1 MSMHETVEVTCPKC
15 GKVSP
20 FVIWSSINTQLDPEM
35 KEKVRTGEAFL
46 FTCPE
51 CGDQNSVDYG
61 FLYHQMEDKIMIHYA
76 NSDENF
82 EEMYKFYV
90 DPPKSNDSDIDM
102 IMDMAQEGYINRIVR
117 SKNEVLEKIAIFDAG
132 LDDRV
137 IEICKLMLY
146 LKVAEQV
153 KSELV
158 YALFY
163 TNDEGEHCIEYK
175 FEDNLA
181 TVTVTDEM
189 YKDISEMFEGKFPE
203 EREAN
208 IVINMNWALE
218 VFKSQHD

>member
-82 EEMYKFYV
+82 EEMFKFYV
-90 DPPKSNDSDIDM
+90 DPPKSNGKVRNCDER
-102 IMDMAQEGYINRIVR
+102 AGYARCGGYGQVWYFIGWAYRCF
-117 SKNEVLEKIAIFDAG
+117 SKLPSRRN
-132 LDDRV
+132 
-137 IEICKLMLY
+137 
-146 LKVAEQV
+146 
-153 KSELV
+153 
-158 YALFY
+158 
-163 TNDEGEHCIEYK
+163 
-175 FEDNLA
+175 
-181 TVTVTDEM
+181 
-189 YKDISEMFEGKFPE
+189 
-203 EREAN
+203 
-208 IVINMNWALE
+208 
-218 VFKSQHD
+218 